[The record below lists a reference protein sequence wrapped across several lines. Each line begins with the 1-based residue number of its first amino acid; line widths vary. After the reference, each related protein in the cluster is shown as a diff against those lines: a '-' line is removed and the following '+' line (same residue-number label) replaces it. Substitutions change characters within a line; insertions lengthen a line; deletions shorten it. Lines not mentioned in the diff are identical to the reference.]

1 MPKKQ
6 SLSIVIPAYNEELRI
21 MQTLEKF
28 YSYFTKKYNTEIIVV
43 CDGNT
48 DRTPELVGKF
58 AKTHRAVKLLTFPK
72 RLGKGGGIIAGLK
85 TAKGNIIGFVDADS
99 ATLANDYDELIK
111 TLIANNLDSA
121 IASRYLPE
129 SKILIKQPLYRKFL
143 SRGWNFL
150 VRMLFQMPF
159 TDTQCGA
166 KVFKGRAIKK
176 IIPQMQS
183 IGFEFDVEVLW
194 RLNKEGFKVSEVPTT
209 WAHQEYSKFRLSNI
223 TGMLFR
229 LLKVRVTYSRNGTC

>member
-1 MPKKQ
+1 MKKIPK
-6 SLSIVIPAYNEELRI
+6 LSIVIPAYNEELRI
-21 MQTLEKF
+21 MKTLNEF
-28 YSYFTKKYNTEIIVV
+28 YNYFTKKYNTEIIVV

-48 DRTPELVGKF
+48 DRTPELVAKF

-85 TAKGNIIGFVDADS
+85 AARGDLIGFVDADS
-99 ATLANDYDELIK
+99 ATLPADY
-111 TLIANNLDSA
+111 NNLVEALLKNKIDGA

-129 SKILIKQPLYRKFL
+129 SRILIKQPLYRKFL

-150 VRMLFQMPF
+150 VRILFQVPF

-166 KVFKGRAIKK
+166 KVFRGTAIKK
-176 IIPQMQS
+176 IIPRMQS

-194 RLNKEGFKVSEVPTT
+194 RLNREGFKVKEVPTT
-209 WAHQEYSKFRLSNI
+209 WAHQEYSKFRLSNV

-229 LLKVRVTYSRNGTC
+229 LLKVRFS